1 MKNFAIP
8 VLFMILC
15 SGTELNAQDSTACT
29 LEIEFTGIR
38 SLEGQIAVGVNSS
51 PEGWPREPEKELL
64 WTKENMKD
72 GTLVVTIE
80 KLEYGTYAFS
90 VLDDLDFDQEMKFF
104 VGIPRE
110 GFGFSRNPPHKLS
123 EPGFDECSF
132 EVDQPR
138 QNITIEMRYIAIRD
152 KTQK

>member
-1 MKNFAIP
+1 MKTKLPATLLLL
-8 VLFMILC
+8 LF
-15 SGTELNAQDSTACT
+15 SGLNLYSQSNGAGI

-38 SLEGQIAVGVNSS
+38 SPEGQIAVGVNSS

-64 WTKENMKD
+64 WSKENMND

-104 VGIPRE
+104 MGIPRE
-110 GFGFSRNPPHKLS
+110 GYGFSRNPHHKLS
-123 EPGFDECSF
+123 EPDFEECAF
-132 EVDQPR
+132 TMDQPY
-138 QNITIEMRYIAIRD
+138 QKISIEMMYIAKRD
-152 KTQK
+152 RTD